1 MIYDAV
7 NSNVKLAGQ
16 LFLNQKI
23 VIYPTDTLY
32 GFGVD
37 ATNTKAIDSLNKIKK
52 RNSPLSIIVSSIEML
67 KSYAILDENMLHLI
81 KEILPGSFTLLLK
94 NNKNN
99 NLSPKITL
107 NTGKVGIR
115 IPKSSFI
122 VNVVNYIGRPIV
134 TTSINKHNEKSIN
147 NIDTIINKYNQ
158 FPIFKNDIC
167 IDSKGSTILDLTMKE
182 IKLIRQGDGIIK

>member
-37 ATNTKAIDSLNKIKK
+37 VTNTKAIDLLNKIKK

-67 KSYAILDENMLHLI
+67 KSYAILDENMLSLI
-81 KEILPGSFTLLLK
+81 EEILPGSFTLLLK
-94 NNKNN
+94 A
-99 NLSPKITL
+99 SPLFKKTL
-107 NTGKVGIR
+107 YEKYFYLN
-115 IPKSSFI
+115 I
-122 VNVVNYIGRPIV
+122 VLYLFN
-134 TTSINKHNEKSIN
+134 
-147 NIDTIINKYNQ
+147 
-158 FPIFKNDIC
+158 
-167 IDSKGSTILDLTMKE
+167 
-182 IKLIRQGDGIIK
+182 